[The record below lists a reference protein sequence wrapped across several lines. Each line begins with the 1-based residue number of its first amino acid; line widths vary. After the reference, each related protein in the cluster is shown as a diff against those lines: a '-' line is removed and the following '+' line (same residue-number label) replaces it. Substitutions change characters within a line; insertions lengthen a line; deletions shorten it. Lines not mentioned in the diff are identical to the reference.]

1 MENNSEIEKTL
12 NSLDGLRK
20 AEPGAFFYEKVMMK
34 LEGREA
40 KVVAFSP
47 ALAWKAAACFGAL
60 IVLNVFVWMRSN
72 EPVNTRSEQN
82 NPLAQEYFSHLNNTI
97 QF

>member
-12 NSLDGLRK
+12 NSLESLRK

-34 LEGREA
+34 LEGRKA
-40 KVVAFSP
+40 KIVSFSP
-47 ALAWKAAACFGAL
+47 ALAWKAAACLGAL
-60 IVLNVFVWMRSN
+60 IIINVFVW
-72 EPVNTRSEQN
+72 TRSGAQMAQPEES
-82 NPLAQEYFSHLNNTI
+82 NPLAQEYFSYLNTP